1 MSCQMRV
8 ASLCKRSALFATL
21 NSSSVLK
28 LIRDDGLDTVRGPR
42 LWMMGMVNIMK
53 LESRVMMGK
62 PKMWWVTYLCVTL
75 KEYSA

>member
-28 LIRDDGLDTVRGPR
+28 LIRDDGLDTVSGPR
-42 LWMMGMVNIMK
+42 LWTNDGDGEYNKVEIQGYDGQA
-53 LESRVMMGK
+53 ED
-62 PKMWWVTYLCVTL
+62 VTYLCVTL
-75 KEYSA
+75 NEYSA